1 MKKLRGK
8 YLDRDTLSSASGA
21 KILTP
26 VSPEPP
32 FPGAFWHAMHL
43 SSTLTDDRSSKL
55 GSFLSLRPA
64 FVGTPGREWMVPAD
78 SQHFVINDKVTLPV
92 NEHIGILFAHLP
104 PVHLVGVSQA
114 SRC

>member
-8 YLDRDTLSSASGA
+8 YLDRDTLSRASGT
-21 KILTP
+21 KILTL

-32 FPGAFWHAMHL
+32 FLGAFWHL
-43 SSTLTDDRSSKL
+43 SSTLTDDWSSKL
-55 GSFLSLRPA
+55 DSLLSLRPA
-64 FVGTPGREWMVPAD
+64 FVGTTGREWIVPAD
-78 SQHFVINDKVTLPV
+78 SQHFVLNDKVTLPV
-92 NEHIGILFAHLP
+92 NEHTGILFAHLP